1 MDVLW
6 IAAATGAALITALFL
21 LHKLRFVEQWLAR
34 ERFSRFDKVVGS
46 VEQTNEAYFRS
57 LEAML
62 KTLESLRA
70 RTKETEQRLWGIVAL
85 PDSERR
91 ERRQGPGLP
100 VPADMDSTAI
110 AAIMNVPVSQRKN
123 RRKPKPK
130 SGSKQPAVRQ
140 TSTHQER
147 SALGVVT
154 TAPAPQAKKPMRPLA
169 RDEFAAATRAEAVS
183 GENKKTGVNGA
194 AE

>member
-21 LHKLRFVEQWLAR
+21 LQKLRFVEQWLAR

-70 RTKETEQRLWGIVAL
+70 RTKETEQRLLGIVAQ
-85 PDSERR
+85 PADERR
-91 ERRQGPGLP
+91 ERRQAAELLGSGDL
-100 VPADMDSTAI
+100 DSAAI
-110 AAIMNVPVSQRKN
+110 AAMLNVPVSQRKN
-123 RRKPKPK
+123 RRKPKPT
-130 SGSKQPAVRQ
+130 SGSKQAAVRQ
-140 TSTHQER
+140 TSTNQER
-147 SALGVVT
+147 PAPGVVT
-154 TAPAPQAKKPMRPLA
+154 TAPAPQSKKPMR
-169 RDEFAAATRAEAVS
+169 RDEFAAATRAEALS
-183 GENKKTGVNGA
+183 GENKKTGVNGT